1 MIFQITMKYDT
12 ISYKKFRKKCKYEVV
27 FFDLETTDFI
37 KKDNFPDILQ
47 IGAVD
52 MYSSENLQ
60 FNECLL
66 PTKKINY
73 YASQVNK
80 YTTDLKRL
88 YHKGER
94 VHSHEMK
101 EGLQMFI
108 DWMNL
113 NFDGPV
119 VLVAHNCF
127 NFDAKVTLFLLSFL
141 SSFLFYKI
149 VMFEVME
156 VYHP

>member
-12 ISYKKFRKKCKYEVV
+12 SSYKKFRKKSKHEVV
-27 FFDLETTDFI
+27 FFDLETTDLI

-52 MYSSENLQ
+52 SSDHLQ

-66 PTKKINY
+66 PTKKVNY
-73 YASQVNK
+73 HASQVNR

-94 VHSHEMK
+94 VHAHEMK
-101 EGLQMFI
+101 DGLQMFI
-108 DWMNL
+108 DWLNV

-127 NFDAKVTLFLLSFL
+127 NFDAKVRIFLLYF
-141 SSFLFYKI
+141 
-149 VMFEVME
+149 
-156 VYHP
+156 